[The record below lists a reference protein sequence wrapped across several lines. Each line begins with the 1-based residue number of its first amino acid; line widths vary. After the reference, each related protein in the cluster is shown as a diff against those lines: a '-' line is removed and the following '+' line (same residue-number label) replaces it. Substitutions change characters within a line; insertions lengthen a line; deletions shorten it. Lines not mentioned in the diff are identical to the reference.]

1 MRRNLLVVVRRA
13 PASTASWAAAAGAGR
28 GQQHSQHGYVQR
40 RGLVVLRQHA
50 GRRPRGALTA
60 SSSSA
65 SSSSV
70 RLPPPVP
77 SGHSFGYGYGGSSS
91 GGSAAAAAAA
101 AGRIARRAL
110 SSGPQRAPQPEEEE
124 AIGAGAEEE
133 RRGVGRPKRKSK
145 ITAAQIV
152 RQRQRKVLQLHCDAS
167 LEEAVRMLA
176 SNNSSC
182 CMVYDDQRKGNEG
195 QKEAVG
201 IYSAR
206 DIIKKLSKHG
216 ATPAEALA
224 TPVKE
229 VMTPLARMIHCSP
242 DETLEKVQHIMVELK
257 IRALPV
263 VKDGVIY
270 GIITLGDVINHQY
283 R

>member
-1 MRRNLLVVVRRA
+1 M
-13 PASTASWAAAAGAGR
+13 
-28 GQQHSQHGYVQR
+28 QR

-50 GRRPRGALTA
+50 GRRPRGAL
-60 SSSSA
+60 SA
-65 SSSSV
+65 SSGSGSGSAAASSV
-70 RLPPPVP
+70 RLPPPLP
-77 SGHSFGYGYGGSSS
+77 SGHSFGYYGWGGSSS
-91 GGSAAAAAAA
+91 GAAAAAAAA

-124 AIGAGAEEE
+124 AAGGAGTGA
-133 RRGVGRPKRKSK
+133 GVEGEGPGFGRPNHKSK

-152 RQRQRKVLQLHCDAS
+152 RQRQRKVLQLHCDAP

-182 CMVYDDQRKGNEG
+182 CMVYDDQRPGNEG
-195 QKEAVG
+195 QKEVVG

-216 ATPAEALA
+216 ATPAEVLA

-242 DETLEKVQHIMVELK
+242 DETLEKVQYIMVELK

-270 GIITLGDVINHQY
+270 GIITLGDVINHHY